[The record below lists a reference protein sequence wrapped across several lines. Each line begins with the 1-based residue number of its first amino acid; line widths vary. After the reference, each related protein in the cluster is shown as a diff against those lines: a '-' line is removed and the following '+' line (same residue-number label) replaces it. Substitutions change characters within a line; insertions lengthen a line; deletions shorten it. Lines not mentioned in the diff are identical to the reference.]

1 MIMNAALLNARKLRG
16 LTQAQIAKLAGIDR
30 TVYTRIERG
39 QRIPTVNTAIII
51 ADILQVDV
59 ENIFMPVAVNRK
71 HNSIGTCG

>member
-51 ADILQVDV
+51 ADIVQVDG
-59 ENIFMPVAVNRK
+59 ENILMPVDVTRN

>member
-51 ADILQVDV
+51 ADILQVNV
-59 ENIFMPVAVNRK
+59 ENIFTPVDVTRN